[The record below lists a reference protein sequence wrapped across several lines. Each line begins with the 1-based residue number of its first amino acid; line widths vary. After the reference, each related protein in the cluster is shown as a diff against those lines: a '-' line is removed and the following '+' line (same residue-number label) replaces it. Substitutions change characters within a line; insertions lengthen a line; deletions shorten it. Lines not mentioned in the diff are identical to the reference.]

1 MNNPDNTQESN
12 GQETFAAID
21 LGSNSFHMAIATP
34 EGRSIRM
41 LDSLRE
47 PVRLGAGLDAKKRIK
62 TKTEKLALDT
72 LHKFAERLRGIPRD
86 NIRMVGTSTLR
97 RARNSNQFASKAF
110 EILGKRIE
118 IISGREEARL
128 IFESVA
134 HTLPDNDDR
143 RLVIDIGGG
152 STELVTGS
160 GVTPV
165 LMESI
170 NIGCVSS
177 TNNWFDNNEISQD
190 NFRTAMLHAQLELQP
205 LALSFARSGW
215 DRVYGCSGTIK
226 ATARVLHEL
235 ELVKVEDVITWAGLK
250 ALQKKLIKA
259 GKIEK
264 LRLESITKDRMQVIV
279 GGISILMGVMKTLD
293 IKEIYISQVALR
305 EGLIFD
311 MIGKSRHAD
320 IQSHT
325 VNNIARRFQVDE
337 SQLKRVETMALELY
351 ELASK
356 VWEIDSPANEN
367 LLRWAA
373 RLHEIGLSVAHS
385 GYHKHGA
392 YLLEHADMMGFTQSE
407 QAALALMV
415 RYHRRK
421 FDVEDFEFLPRPDQE
436 NVLKL
441 TALLRLAVLIN
452 RSRSDFEYPVKNHIF
467 KSDKIVFHADESWR
481 EAHPLTLTNLKEEA
495 RHLDNAGIDLK
506 FEPAQ

>member
-1 MNNPDNTQESN
+1 MRP
-12 GQETFAAID
+12 
-21 LGSNSFHMAIATP
+21 NSFHMAIATP

-177 TNNWFDNNEISQD
+177 TK
-190 NFRTAMLHAQLELQP
+190 
-205 LALSFARSGW
+205 ALSFARSGW

-356 VWEIDSPANEN
+356 V
-367 LLRWAA
+367 
-373 RLHEIGLSVAHS
+373 GLSVAHS

-441 TALLRLAVLIN
+441 TAL
-452 RSRSDFEYPVKNHIF
+452 S
-467 KSDKIVFHADESWR
+467 
-481 EAHPLTLTNLKEEA
+481 
-495 RHLDNAGIDLK
+495 G
-506 FEPAQ
+506 

>member
-1 MNNPDNTQESN
+1 MSNLSSTQESE
-12 GQETFAAID
+12 GQETYAAID

-34 EGRSIRM
+34 EGRAIRM

-72 LHKFAERLRGIPRD
+72 LNKFAERLRGIPRE

-97 RARNSNQFASKAF
+97 RASNSKQFANKAF

-134 HTLPDNDDR
+134 HALPLNNDK

-152 STELVTGS
+152 STELVTGT
-160 GVTPV
+160 GVSPV

-170 NIGCVSS
+170 TMGCVSS
-177 TNNWFDNNEISQD
+177 SNDWFDGSEISQD

-205 LALSFARSGW
+205 LALSFARAGW
-215 DRVYGCSGTIK
+215 DAVYGCSGTIK

-235 ELVKVEDVITWAGLK
+235 DIEKVEGLITWSGLK
-250 ALQKKLIKA
+250 ALQKMLIKA

-264 LRLESITKDRMQVIV
+264 LRLESISKDRMQVIV
-279 GGISILMGVMKTLD
+279 GGISILMGIMKTLD
-293 IKEIYISQVALR
+293 IKEVQVSQVALR

-337 SQLKRVETMALELY
+337 AQSTRVETLALELHT
-351 ELASK
+351 LAAK
-356 VWEIDSPANEN
+356 PWKIDSPVDAN
-367 LLRWAA
+367 LLAWAA

-407 QAALALMV
+407 QTALALMV

-421 FDVEDFEFLPRPDQE
+421 FDVEGFDILPRPDQE

-441 TALLRLAVLIN
+441 TALLRLAVLVN
-452 RSRSDFEYPVKNHIF
+452 RSRSDFEYPVQNHTF
-467 KSDKIVFHADESWR
+467 KSDKIIFQTDETWR
-481 EAHPLTLTNLKEEA
+481 ESHPLTLTNLEGEA
-495 RHLDNAGIDLK
+495 RHMDNAGIDLK
-506 FEPAQ
+506 IDT